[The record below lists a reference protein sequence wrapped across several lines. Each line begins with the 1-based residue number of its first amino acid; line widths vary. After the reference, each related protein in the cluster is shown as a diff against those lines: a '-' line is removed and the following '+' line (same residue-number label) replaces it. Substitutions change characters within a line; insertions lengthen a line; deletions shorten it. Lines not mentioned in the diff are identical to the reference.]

1 MMDRPTIFS
10 PQQANVGLFCDV
22 FPPVMDGVS
31 VCMENYAYWI
41 QKKVG
46 GACVITPNVPGT
58 DYSVH
63 DYKVFDY
70 FSFPVPMRHPYV
82 TGIAEMDPT
91 YLAKIATTRF
101 KILHAHCPFASGKAA
116 LRIGRMQKVPVV
128 ATFHSKYRDD
138 FARVLPKLA
147 VDAVIDSIVEFYERA
162 DLVWVPQESV
172 IDVIREYGFKG
183 HVEVMDNGSDL
194 VADYPEKYFVE
205 ARQRLGIAPEEFVLL
220 FVGQHIWEKNPRLVI
235 EALARIPDVPFRM
248 YFVGVGY
255 AAEQMRELVSE
266 RGLDSKVTFVGSI
279 TDREK
284 IKDYYAASDLF
295 LFPSLYDNAPLV
307 VREAAALYTPAVM
320 AREATAA
327 TIIADGENGFLTDND
342 PDSMAALLRGLIHD
356 PERVHRVGVQASKT
370 IVRSWEDCVDEV
382 IDRYNALL
390 RSRGLPL
397 IGRPA

>member
-1 MMDRPTIFS
+1 MDRPTIFS

>member
-1 MMDRPTIFS
+1 MERPTIFT
-10 PQQANVGLFCDV
+10 PEQANVGLFCDV

-31 VCMENYAYWI
+31 VCMQNYAYWM

-46 GACVITPNVPGT
+46 GVCVVTPSVPDA
-58 DYSVH
+58 DYSKL
-63 DYKVFDY
+63 DYKVFGY

-82 TGIAEMDPT
+82 TGIAEIDPT
-91 YLAKIATTRF
+91 FLARIATTRF
-101 KILHAHCPFASGKAA
+101 KILHAHCPFASGMAA
-116 LRIGRMQKVPVV
+116 MRIARLQKLPLV

-147 VDAVIDSIVEFYERA
+147 VDMVIDQIIDFYERA

-220 FVGQHIWEKNPRLVI
+220 FVGQHIWEKNPRLII
-235 EALARIPDVPFRM
+235 EGLARIPDVPFRM
-248 YFVGVGY
+248 FFVGTGY
-255 AAEQMRELVSE
+255 AADEMKALVSE
-266 RGLDSKVTFVGSI
+266 KGLDSKVTFVGSV
-279 TDREK
+279 TDRAV
-284 IKDYYAASDLF
+284 ITDYYAASDLF

-307 VREAAALYTPAVM
+307 VREAAALHTPAVM
-320 AREATAA
+320 AEGATAA
-327 TIIADGENGFLTDND
+327 TILKDGENGFLVEND
-342 PDSMAALLRGLIHD
+342 PDKMAELLRRLIHD
-356 PERVHRVGVQASKT
+356 PERVHRVGVQASKS
-370 IVRSWEDCVDEV
+370 IVRSWEDCVEEV
-382 IDRYNALL
+382 LDRYNALL

-397 IGRPA
+397 IERPA